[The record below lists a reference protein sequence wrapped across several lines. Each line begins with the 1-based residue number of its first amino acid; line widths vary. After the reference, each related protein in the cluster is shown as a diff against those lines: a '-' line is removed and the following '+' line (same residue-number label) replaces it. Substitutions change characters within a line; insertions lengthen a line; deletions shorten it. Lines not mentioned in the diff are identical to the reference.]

1 MADSSVAHA
10 WKEADLTPSPNCITV
25 FLTLGSWDRT
35 SLLGMA
41 ILKGEITLKKSVKMR
56 HLFPGWELR
65 KKVESPPV
73 APQLGICVLN
83 NLDLPNSAHGQ
94 GWSLKHPKYLLFGV
108 TKNFNTKFTNM
119 KSPNIENW
127 LYLSQSLFLLCI
139 SRAVS
144 LLTGPLGALKDT
156 TQMQLS
162 TQSLDR
168 WAPIRKG
175 CYGDCPCGSGNL
187 AVEPGNPEVAGR

>member
-10 WKEADLTPSPNCITV
+10 WKEADLTPSQNCITV

-35 SLLGMA
+35 SLLDMA
-41 ILKGEITLKKSVKMR
+41 ILKGEITLKKKKSVNMR
-56 HLFPGWELR
+56 HLFIVWELR
-65 KKVESPPV
+65 KKVESPCV
-73 APQLGICVLN
+73 APQLGISVLN
-83 NLDLPNSAHGQ
+83 NSDLPNSAHGQ
-94 GWSLKHPKYLLFGV
+94 EWPLKHPGLQ
-108 TKNFNTKFTNM
+108 KNFSTKFTNM

-156 TQMQLS
+156 TQTQLS
-162 TQSLDR
+162 TQSLAQVSIHWER
-168 WAPIRKG
+168 LLWW
-175 CYGDCPCGSGNL
+175 L
-187 AVEPGNPEVAGR
+187 LLWVWW